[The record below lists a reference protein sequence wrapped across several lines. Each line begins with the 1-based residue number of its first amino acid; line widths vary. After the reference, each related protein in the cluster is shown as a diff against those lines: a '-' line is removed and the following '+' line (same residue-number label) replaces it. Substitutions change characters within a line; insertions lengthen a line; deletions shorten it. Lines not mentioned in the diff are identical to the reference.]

1 MKHALHVTVVLVVL
15 IGFASTG
22 GAQIAS
28 PLHVIPVV
36 AKTAGSAGTDWRS
49 DLAISNV
56 SPFAVT
62 VLATFYREATANTF
76 GLGPMEVVTAQAG
89 ETLMV
94 SDVLGTWFPE
104 QGNTKGAIVL
114 MASPAGQG
122 DPSDTVLAV
131 SSRTYNN
138 ANPSATYGQ
147 TVTSS
152 FMGAVVGRMVSVLPG
167 MRHDARVRTNI
178 GVFTISTDTVPVQ
191 ISTYDT
197 SGALVAQVVKNVE
210 SSSLRQWS
218 LGDLGVSSLAG
229 GRVEVVLDPA
239 AITDPCAPPSIGTV
253 GLIIAYASKVDQTTG
268 DAEFVLGQIDW
279 TDYLDECGGVP
290 PAPYL
295 P

>member
-1 MKHALHVTVVLVVL
+1 MRQTLHVVAVLTLGCGLV
-15 IGFASTG
+15 ATG
-22 GAQIAS
+22 SAQIAS

-36 AKTAGSAGTDWRS
+36 AKVAGSAGTDWRS

-62 VLATFYREATANTF
+62 VMATFYREATDNTF
-76 GLGPMEVVTAQAG
+76 GLGPTEIVTAQAG
-89 ETLMV
+89 ETLMI

-104 QGNTKGAIVL
+104 EGNTKGAIVL

-138 ANPSATYGQ
+138 ANPAATYGQ

-152 FMGAVVGRMVSVLPG
+152 FMGAVAGSMVSVLPG
-167 MRHDARVRTNI
+167 MRHDGRVRTNI
-178 GVFTISTDTVPVQ
+178 GVFAISTDTIPVQ

-210 SSSLRQWS
+210 STSLRQWS
-218 LGDLGVSSLAG
+218 LGDLGVSSLPG

-239 AITDPCAPPSIGTV
+239 TISDPCAPPTIGAV
-253 GLIIAYASKVDQTTG
+253 GLIIAYASKVDQSTG
-268 DAEFVLGQIDW
+268 DAEFVLGQVDW
-279 TDYLDECGGVP
+279 TDYIDECGGAP
-290 PAPYL
+290 PAPFL